1 MTKRYDS
8 PTIRIG
14 VYECSEDITTSAV
27 MDDGTIDNRDDH
39 TEDMSGYIP

>member
-1 MTKRYDS
+1 MTKQYDS

-14 VYECSEDITTSAV
+14 TYECSEDITTSAV
-27 MDDGTIDNRDDH
+27 DEGTIDNRDDH

>member
-14 VYECSEDITTSAV
+14 VYECDENITTSANTDEG
-27 MDDGTIDNRDDH
+27 MIDNRDDH
-39 TEDMSGYIP
+39 TEDMSGYLP